1 MFKKMRT
8 RLRNNRGESLT
19 EVLVALLISTL
30 ALTILAVMIT
40 TTQRLVKKS
49 KSLTHDYVIANNQ
62 LVEKAESALSGE
74 GSVSIQVKELDG
86 GDFSPKDLTDSSG
99 SSINVVYYVND
110 TFGSVDVTLY
120 QKDGGS

>member
-74 GSVSIQVKELDG
+74 GSVSIQVKELAG